1 MTNSRRSA
9 RVSEHLPHA
18 EAAPE
23 LESEDDIAKHHGNE
37 EDPHMMDFGPD
48 GHDGGPHGPGQE
60 VDDQELQN
68 VNAVNDVGAEL
79 GLNALRDSPEGVKP
93 FYPYS
98 TLIRKSQFT
107 HAQAIQRP
115 FLGD

>member
-1 MTNSRRSA
+1 MTSSRRSA
-9 RVSEHLPHA
+9 RVSELLPHT
-18 EAAPE
+18 EAPPE
-23 LESEDDIAKHHGNE
+23 LESEDDIAKQHGDD
-37 EDPHMMDFGPD
+37 EDPHMMDF

-60 VDDQELQN
+60 GDDHELQN

-98 TLIRKSQFT
+98 TLIRMSQSI
-107 HAQAIQRP
+107 HARVQCP